1 MIKGG
6 IWKILL
12 RNDRLQKSRVRRF
25 QKQLEGLNN
34 SLGATCHIV
43 PVLGFALAG
52 WAGGI
57 QNSTVP

>member
-34 SLGATCHIV
+34 SLGATCQLSLSL
-43 PVLGFALAG
+43 VLL
-52 WAGGI
+52 
-57 QNSTVP
+57 